1 MEIAGLQIQL
11 LFIVWILN
19 LITPIYNLDKQKF
32 YKKYSS
38 PMNYQFSRNIFFF
51 LGSRSLCGFGLFV
64 VFFFFLVIYQYYQQ
78 GE

>member
-32 YKKYSS
+32 YKKY
-38 PMNYQFSRNIFFF
+38 
-51 LGSRSLCGFGLFV
+51 
-64 VFFFFLVIYQYYQQ
+64 
-78 GE
+78 

>member
-38 PMNYQFSRNIFFF
+38 PMNYQFSRNILFFF
-51 LGSRSLCGFGLFV
+51 WKQKFVGFWFV
-64 VFFFFLVIYQYYQQ
+64 CSFFFFLVIYQYYQQ